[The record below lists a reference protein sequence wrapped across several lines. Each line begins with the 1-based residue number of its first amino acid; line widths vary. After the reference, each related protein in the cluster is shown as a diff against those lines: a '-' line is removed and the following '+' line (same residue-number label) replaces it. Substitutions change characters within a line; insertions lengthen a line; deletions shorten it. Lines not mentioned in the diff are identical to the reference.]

1 MLNAYSVHLT
11 RARVVMGICVPEC
24 NGTKNPNGY
33 WEDSTRLP
41 EYYDGTYKYL
51 RSLGIEEI

>member
-1 MLNAYSVHLT
+1 MI
-11 RARVVMGICVPEC
+11 ICVPEG

-41 EYYDGTYKYL
+41 TYYDGTYEYL